1 MSTILTDCDG
11 VLLNWRD
18 PFDAWMMREKGI
30 FAEGDVRV
38 YDQADRYEM
47 PDIFEYIL
55 QFNNS
60 SNIGF
65 LPPLYDSVKY
75 VRKIHEELG
84 YKFTVITS
92 LSLNPYSQKLRTEN
106 LCKIFGE
113 QVFDEFVYLDT
124 GADKEDILL
133 KYSEFNP
140 GAYWIE
146 DKVANAV
153 AGREVGLQ
161 PLLIKHPHIKVE
173 KHLTEG
179 IPLMSNWRMV
189 YEQIGG

>member
-1 MSTILTDCDG
+1 LSIILTDCDG

-38 YDQADRYEM
+38 YDQADRYNM
-47 PDIFEYIL
+47 PDIFDHIL
-55 QFNNS
+55 EFNRS
-60 SNIGF
+60 ANIGF

-75 VRKIHEELG
+75 VRKIHEEFG

-92 LSLNPYSQKLRTEN
+92 LSLNPYAQELRTQN
-106 LCKIFGE
+106 LKKIFGSE
-113 QVFDEFVYLDT
+113 VFDEFVYLDT
-124 GADKEDILL
+124 GEDKDDILL
-133 KYSEFNP
+133 KYSEFYP

-146 DKVANAV
+146 DKVKNAI
-153 AGREVGLQ
+153 AGQQVGLQ
-161 PLLIKHPHIKVE
+161 PLLMKHPHIK
-173 KHLTEG
+173 TEDPTN
-179 IPLMSNWRMV
+179 IPLMSNWRAV

>member
-1 MSTILTDCDG
+1 MSIILTDCDG

-38 YDQADRYEM
+38 YDQADRYNM
-47 PDIFEYIL
+47 PDIFDHIL
-55 QFNNS
+55 EFNRS
-60 SNIGF
+60 ANIGF

-75 VRKIHEELG
+75 VRKIHEEFG

-92 LSLNPYSQKLRTEN
+92 LSLNPYAQELRTQN
-106 LCKIFGE
+106 LKKIFGSE
-113 QVFDEFVYLDT
+113 VFDEFVYLDT
-124 GADKEDILL
+124 GQDKDDVLL
-133 KYSEFNP
+133 KFSEFYP

-146 DKVANAV
+146 DKVKNAI
-153 AGREVGLQ
+153 AGQDVGLK

-173 KHLTEG
+173 DPKD
-179 IPLMSNWRMV
+179 IPLMSNWRAV
-189 YEQIGG
+189 YEQLGG

>member
-1 MSTILTDCDG
+1 
-11 VLLNWRD
+11 
-18 PFDAWMMREKGI
+18 MREKNI

-75 VRKIHEELG
+75 VRKIYEEFG
-84 YKFTVITS
+84 HKFTVITS
-92 LSLNPYSQKLRTEN
+92 LSLNPYTQKLRTKN
-106 LCKIFGE
+106 LQNIFGKE
-113 QVFDEFVYLDT
+113 VFDEFVYLDT
-124 GADKEDILL
+124 GADKDDILFD
-133 KYSEFNP
+133 YSEFYP

-146 DKVANAV
+146 DKVQNAV
-153 AGREVGLQ
+153 AGKALGFES
-161 PLLIKHPHIKVE
+161 LLIKHPHIKVE

>member
-1 MSTILTDCDG
+1 MSIILTDCDG

-38 YDQADRYEM
+38 YDQADRYNM
-47 PDIFEYIL
+47 PDIFDHIL
-55 QFNNS
+55 EFNRS
-60 SNIGF
+60 ANIGF

-75 VRKIHEELG
+75 VRKIHEEFG

-92 LSLNPYSQKLRTEN
+92 LSLNPYAQELRTQN
-106 LCKIFGE
+106 LKKIFGSE
-113 QVFDEFVYLDT
+113 VFDEFVYLDT
-124 GADKEDILL
+124 GEDKDDILL
-133 KYSEFNP
+133 KYSEFYP

-146 DKVANAV
+146 DKVKNAI
-153 AGREVGLQ
+153 AGQQVGLQ
-161 PLLIKHPHIKVE
+161 PLLMKHPHIK
-173 KHLTEG
+173 TEDPTN
-179 IPLMSNWRMV
+179 IPLMSNWRAV

>member
-1 MSTILTDCDG
+1 MSIILTDCDG

-55 QFNNS
+55 EFNNS
-60 SNIGF
+60 ANIGF

-75 VRKIHEELG
+75 VRKIYEEFG

-92 LSLNPYSQKLRTEN
+92 LSLNPYTQKLRTKN
-106 LCKIFGE
+106 LQNIFGKE
-113 QVFDEFVYLDT
+113 VFDEFVYLDT
-124 GADKEDILL
+124 GADKDDILL
-133 KYSEFNP
+133 KYSEFSSFNGP
-140 GAYWIE
+140 
-146 DKVANAV
+146 ANNS
-153 AGREVGLQ
+153 LN
-161 PLLIKHPHIKVE
+161 LLGN
-173 KHLTEG
+173 L
-179 IPLMSNWRMV
+179 
-189 YEQIGG
+189 

>member
-1 MSTILTDCDG
+1 MSIILTDCDG

-38 YDQADRYEM
+38 YDQADRYNM
-47 PDIFEYIL
+47 PDIFDHIL
-55 QFNNS
+55 EFNRS
-60 SNIGF
+60 ANIGF

-75 VRKIHEELG
+75 VRKIHEEFG

-92 LSLNPYSQKLRTEN
+92 LSLNPYAQQLRTSN
-106 LCKIFGE
+106 LQKIFGTE
-113 QVFDEFVYLDT
+113 VFDEFVYLDT
-124 GADKEDILL
+124 GASKEDTLH
-133 KYSEFNP
+133 KYSEFYP

-146 DKVANAV
+146 DNIKNAFD
-153 AGREVGLQ
+153 GQEVGLQ

-173 KHLTEG
+173 DPKN
-179 IPLMSNWRMV
+179 IPLMSNWRAV